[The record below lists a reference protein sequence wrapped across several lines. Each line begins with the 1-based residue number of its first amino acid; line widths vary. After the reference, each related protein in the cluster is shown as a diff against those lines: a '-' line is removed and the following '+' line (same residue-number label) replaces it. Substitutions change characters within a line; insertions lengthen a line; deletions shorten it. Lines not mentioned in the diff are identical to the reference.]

1 MMQKSKKLTQWKRFL
16 TPQVFLRSFFAV
28 RPTEVVWDTLPKLL
42 SIRVTAEVL
51 GVHPNTLR
59 SWDTQGRL
67 RAVRIGVRHD
77 RRYTREDVR
86 RLYLERRQTPAEE
99 YIVRWTNRRELLNRL
114 RRPWVRPVA
123 VSAMIVAVLVAISSS
138 QFAVADS
145 TERTDIVIP
154 PTRCIGWQTP
164 DHAMRMDVNEAGAL
178 DDFSAKNSAVY
189 STSFDR
195 IASKSLSAVTTA
207 GLDGI
212 DPTITCSGFSVSD
225 LPSDAVLEKP
235 ELTVSFIGR
244 AEGTTAGS
252 FAVEATTDGTNWK
265 TYAIIP
271 AHTEKPGR
279 QTFTLAT
286 DISRASYTQLQVRLR
301 PDIDIDSP
309 TINAFLDGIA
319 LRVTSV
325 TTAPLSPQK
334 NKQAKNA
341 LDKLVDF
348 SQNTYASTEE
358 PVVTVPKKETRKFLG
373 FTIKKVAWTLDRV
386 EVLDTHDKT
395 TATKYHVADQAKGDE
410 VESVLKMD
418 MASLHPGK
426 YIVHVTMHNDEGGEA
441 MIEREILWGVVALN
455 FERASPQPKDEVRV
469 GMGILDDLGR
479 TICNADVTV
488 KVRDPRGRT
497 TTYDWT
503 KQTITRNPNCVDKG
517 VTNEPDYHFT
527 FTPNLKG
534 NHSKA

>member
-1 MMQKSKKLTQWKRFL
+1 
-16 TPQVFLRSFFAV
+16 
-28 RPTEVVWDTLPKLL
+28 
-42 SIRVTAEVL
+42 
-51 GVHPNTLR
+51 
-59 SWDTQGRL
+59 
-67 RAVRIGVRHD
+67 
-77 RRYTREDVR
+77 
-86 RLYLERRQTPAEE
+86 
-99 YIVRWTNRRELLNRL
+99 
-114 RRPWVRPVA
+114 
-123 VSAMIVAVLVAISSS
+123 
-138 QFAVADS
+138 
-145 TERTDIVIP
+145 
-154 PTRCIGWQTP
+154 
-164 DHAMRMDVNEAGAL
+164 MDVNEAGAL

-534 NHSKA
+534 TYHVTLKAKTTFGERSYEDNLFVADNQRFDVQRVEYPTRINPYAGYPVRIAITPRREYSGLVYERVPEDFKISALQPNATIEKDPAHPGMKRIAWEVDWKRDSTYYLGYKFVAPQISPALFFTNRLWISWIH